1 MAQKNIDFGSFP
13 DDPSADAIR
22 SAFQKTQENF
32 TELYSTLR
40 QSGVISLNR
49 TPGLGVT
56 VNQPTGNV
64 ILQANIA
71 CVQVESTTLILNI
84 NSTGNRNA
92 TGYQYAVLTQTAQ
105 TLNVDLPADIAS
117 VNNISLANGLVANYI
132 DANILLTTVDANIT
146 GSANITANITAG
158 NIQVPIGNITGN
170 NLSVNTITT
179 ITSAVFPTL
188 GNTYPVLANSTIRI
202 PGGAATEI
210 LTTDGTG
217 NVFWG
222 PKPGVGTSG
231 FSGFSG
237 FSGYSGIS
245 GFSGISGTS
254 GLSGTSGVSGFSG
267 FKGPSDTIEAI
278 NDTTTSALYPVM
290 VAAAGVPST
299 AKVSTG
305 KIYFNAVT
313 GTIYATSKSFNI
325 PHPTKPG
332 KKLIY
337 GSLEG
342 PENGV
347 YLRGRLKGS
356 TIELPEYWSI
366 LVDISTTTVQLTS
379 IGVFQ
384 KLFVKN
390 INETSIIIDIENDTS
405 ANIDCYFTVF
415 AERRDIDKLQIV
427 V

>member
-22 SAFQKTQENF
+22 TAFQKTQDNF
-32 TELYSTLR
+32 TELYNTLR
-40 QSGVISLNR
+40 QTGVISLNR
-49 TPGLGVT
+49 TPGAGVT

-71 CVQVESTTLILNI
+71 NIDVRSTSLILNI
-84 NSTGNRNA
+84 GSPGNKD
-92 TGYQYAVLTQTAQ
+92 YQGNTAALYTQTNQ
-105 TLNVDLPADIAS
+105 KLYIDLP
-117 VNNISLANGLVANYI
+117 NNM
-132 DANILLTTVDANIT
+132 TV
-146 GSANITANITAG
+146 S
-158 NIQVPIGNITGN
+158 
-170 NLSVNTITT
+170 NTI
-179 ITSAVFPTL
+179 ILPAIGDSGYSGYNSNIKIF
-188 GNTYPVLANSTIRI
+188 GGSNTN
-202 PGGAATEI
+202 I

-222 PKPGVGTSG
+222 PKAGIGTSGDSGFSGSSGESG
-231 FSGFSG
+231 FSGFSGRSGFSGFSGSSG

-245 GFSGISGTS
+245 GFSG
-254 GLSGTSGVSGFSG
+254 FA
-267 FKGPSDTIEAI
+267 GPTNIITAT

-290 VAAAGVPST
+290 VATAGSPST

-325 PHPTKPG
+325 PHPTQPG

-347 YLRGRLKGS
+347 YLRGRLKG
-356 TIELPEYWSI
+356 TVIELPDYWSK
-366 LVDISTTTVQLTS
+366 LVDVSTTTVQLTP
-379 IGVFQ
+379 IGSFQ
-384 KLFVKN
+384 KLYVKN
-390 INETSIIIDIENDTS
+390 ITESNIIIHADGEF
-405 ANIDCYFTVF
+405 AEMIDCYFTIF
-415 AERRDIDKLQIV
+415 AERKDIDKLQTV

>member
-22 SAFQKTQENF
+22 SAFQKTQDNF

-40 QSGVISLNR
+40 LSGVISLNR

-92 TGYQYAVLTQTAQ
+92 NGYQYAVLTQTAQ
-105 TLNVDLPADIAS
+105 TLNVDLPADIVS
-117 VNNISLANGLVANYI
+117 VNNISLANSLVANYVE
-132 DANILLTTVDANIT
+132 ANILLTTLNANIT
-146 GSANITANITAG
+146 GSANVTANLTAG
-158 NIQVPIGNITGN
+158 NIQVPIGNISGN
-170 NLSVNTITT
+170 NVSANNLTT
-179 ITSAVFPTL
+179 ITSAALPAL
-188 GNTYPVLANSTIRI
+188 GNTYPVVVTSPIQI
-202 PGGAATEI
+202 PGGTATDI

-237 FSGYSGIS
+237 FSGA
-245 GFSGISGTS
+245 SGISGTS
-254 GLSGTSGVSGFSG
+254 GLSGTSGVSGWSGVSGFSG
-267 FKGPSDTIEAI
+267 FRGPSDIIDATD
-278 NDTTTSALYPVM
+278 DTTSTSLYPVM
-290 VAAAGVPST
+290 VGAVGTPST
-299 AKVSTG
+299 AKTSSS

-347 YLRGRLKGS
+347 YIRGRLQGDA
-356 TIELPEYWSI
+356 IELPEYWPA
-366 LVDISTTTVQLTS
+366 LVDITTTTVQLTP

-384 KLFVKN
+384 HLYVKN
-390 INETSIIIDIENDTS
+390 ISEKTILIGADGSIE
-405 ANIDCYFTVF
+405 NIDCYFTVF
-415 AERRDIDKLQIV
+415 AERKDIAKLQIV